1 METASVWQKYS
12 YIARSNLKRNAA
24 PHLLLA
30 VLLTALAPVL
40 FGITELDATAAAIRL
55 ERFVAL
61 IGIVLLVPIFA
72 PEQERD
78 IRDLTETKPVSQ
90 TGIMLVRLCTAVL
103 AMLAMIAGFACAM
116 AWSGSEFPF
125 IRYVLGTFCGAL
137 FLGSLGL
144 FAYGVSQLPVA
155 GYMLALIYYV
165 LNTGS
170 DKYVGKLYLF
180 SMTKGSFEE
189 KYALLGASVLLL
201 AATCIVRA
209 AIRRSR

>member
-12 YIARSNLKRNAA
+12 YIARSNLRRNAA
-24 PHLLLA
+24 PHLLLS

-103 AMLAMIAGFACAM
+103 AMLAMIAGFAGAM

-125 IRYVLGTFCGAL
+125 IRYVLGTFCG
-137 FLGSLGL
+137 
-144 FAYGVSQLPVA
+144 
-155 GYMLALIYYV
+155 V
-165 LNTGS
+165 LCFS
-170 DKYVGKLYLF
+170 DR
-180 SMTKGSFEE
+180 SACSPTES
-189 KYALLGASVLLL
+189 ASCPSR
-201 AATCIVRA
+201 AT
-209 AIRRSR
+209 